1 MNKGLLTLNII
12 LLVAVGVLFFL
23 YFGKKTSSGTVKKEN
38 SKDSIVDTHPFR
50 VAYFDMDS
58 VESNFVLAKEM
69 QAELMKKDENISG
82 EMNRMQNNYQQRFQ
96 KLQQQGP
103 TMNQTQV
110 EAAQR
115 ELFQMEQ
122 NIKSRKSQ
130 LDQDYQAF
138 YINKQQEII
147 SLIKKFCEEYNKDKR
162 YAMII
167 ANEPGLIYY
176 KDSAFNITPALLK
189 GLNEM
194 YSKQKKSKK

>member
-1 MNKGLLTLNII
+1 MNKA
-12 LLVAVGVLFFL
+12 LLVLNFVLLAAVAVLFFL
-23 YFGKKTSSGTVKKEN
+23 FFGKKTGGGSVKEIKSDSSLNNHT
-38 SKDSIVDTHPFR
+38 FR

-69 QAELMKKDENISG
+69 QAELTKKDDNIAS
-82 EMNRMQNNYQQRFQ
+82 EWNRMQSNYQQKFQ
-96 KLQQQGP
+96 KFQQEGP
-103 TMNQTQV
+103 TMTQAQV

-122 NIKSRKSQ
+122 NIKSRKAQ
-130 LDQDYQAF
+130 LDQDYQGY

-147 SLIKKFCEEYNKDKR
+147 SLIKKFCEEFNKDKK
-162 YAMII
+162 YTLII

-176 KDSAFNITPALLK
+176 KDTTFNITPQLVK

-194 YSKQKKSKK
+194 YSKNK

>member
-23 YFGKKTSSGTVKKEN
+23 YFGKGTTRTTRIKEN
-38 SKDSIVDTHPFR
+38 SKDSIIDNRPFR

-69 QAELMKKDENISG
+69 QSELMKKDDNISG
-82 EMNRMQNNYQQRFQ
+82 EMNRMQQNYQQRFQ

-103 TMNQTQV
+103 TMNQAQV

-130 LDQDYQAF
+130 LDQDYQA
-138 YINKQQEII
+138 YYVNKQQEII
-147 SLIKKFCEEYNKDKR
+147 SLIKKFCEDYNKDKK
-162 YAMII
+162 YSMII